1 MSERRTRG
9 YRLAQTLLAVAT
21 LAAPGCDRLT
31 GPSSLTE
38 AQLVGSWTLSSLQ
51 PAGQA
56 SQNVPAG
63 ATYTLAFADGA
74 ASARAD
80 CNTCGGRYTLA
91 ARTLTIGPALACT
104 RAACATAS
112 FESTFTTLL
121 SGDSTVSGSATSLT
135 LTSARGT
142 LRFSR

>member
-1 MSERRTRG
+1 MHAH
-9 YRLAQTLLAVAT
+9 RLGCDRLGPWLLAVAL
-21 LAAPGCDRLT
+21 LAGPGCDIGT

-38 AQLVGSWTLSSLQ
+38 AQLIGNWTLTSLQ

-63 ATYTLAFADGA
+63 ATYTLALADGA

-91 ARTLTIGPALACT
+91 AKTLTIGPALACT

-112 FESTFTTLL
+112 FESTFTNLL
-121 SGDSTVSGSATSLT
+121 SGDSTVSGSVTSLT

>member
-1 MSERRTRG
+1 MV
-9 YRLAQTLLAVAT
+9 LLAG
-21 LAAPGCDRLT
+21 PGCDIGT

-38 AQLVGSWTLSSLQ
+38 AQLIGNWTLTSLQ

-63 ATYTLAFADGA
+63 ATYTLALADGA

-91 ARTLTIGPALACT
+91 AKTLTIGPALACT

-112 FESTFTTLL
+112 FESTFATLL
-121 SGDSTVSGSATSLT
+121 SGDSTVSGSTTSLT